1 MASAALA
8 VLLVAASLAS
18 LLQQTAADGLRGDVN
33 KTTPAGLNLLSLAS
47 SAGGCSAADGAQM
60 SKLGSGNADG
70 TFPKYLAVCGK
81 QSYNIFFGFNSGK
94 FLSCVE
100 RDTGISS
107 SCAQCFVSSA
117 KYGADNCK
125 WSCFFGS
132 WCGSSCLNCVAS
144 ANQETA
150 ACAGVP
156 VPSAATCR

>member
-1 MASAALA
+1 
-8 VLLVAASLAS
+8 
-18 LLQQTAADGLRGDVN
+18 
-33 KTTPAGLNLLSLAS
+33 LSLAS